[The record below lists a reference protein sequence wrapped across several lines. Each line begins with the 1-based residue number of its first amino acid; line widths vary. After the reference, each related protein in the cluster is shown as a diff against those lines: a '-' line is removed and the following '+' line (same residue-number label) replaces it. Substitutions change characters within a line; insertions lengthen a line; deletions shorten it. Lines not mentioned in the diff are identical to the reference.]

1 MVPVAAALLIE
12 GNHKHIGVLQV
23 LEHLLTVCLL
33 SDDITERGRA
43 LFQDRGAQQESL
55 YSSRLLP
62 QDFLAEVVQEV
73 AMGSA
78 QEWKEIMGIAVC
90 LQSEAE
96 QLQAHEPPFGASDHF
111 LQCLWRKFD
120 AHNLLKKLVTL
131 TAQADGQVG
140 DQLQLTAAGQQTLDT
155 LTTALHDSLAELLDG
170 WSPEQEAELAAL
182 LRRVATDLFSQ
193 ESSKE
198 LVSACMTA

>member
-33 SDDITERGRA
+33 CDDITERGRA

-55 YSSRLLP
+55 DSSRLLS

-78 QEWKEIMGIAVC
+78 QEWRSVMGIAVC

-96 QLQAHEPPFGASDHF
+96 QLQAYEPPFGASDHF
-111 LQCLWRKFD
+111 LQSLWRKFD
-120 AHNLLKKLVTL
+120 AHNLLKKSVCLCCGA
-131 TAQADGQVG
+131 AQLLGAD
-140 DQLQLTAAGQQTLDT
+140 L
-155 LTTALHDSLAELLDG
+155 
-170 WSPEQEAELAAL
+170 
-182 LRRVATDLFSQ
+182 
-193 ESSKE
+193 
-198 LVSACMTA
+198 